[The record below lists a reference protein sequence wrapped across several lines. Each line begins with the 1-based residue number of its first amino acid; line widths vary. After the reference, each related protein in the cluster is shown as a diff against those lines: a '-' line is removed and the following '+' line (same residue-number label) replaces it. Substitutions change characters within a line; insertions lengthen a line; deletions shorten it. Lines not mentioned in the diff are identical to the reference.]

1 MKKIAILIFFCIT
14 NILFSD
20 VKDTSGDQS
29 DLVLKLS
36 LKDSIDLAI
45 KNNLSLKKE
54 RFNFKDKEV
63 DVWTLFNKFYPDLG
77 ASSSLNFKP
86 DSAGINFSLS
96 SGYTFNA
103 KTIFEIAETN
113 INYKLGK
120 IGYEQAQK
128 SIVKNIKK
136 LYFRIV
142 LQKKELFI
150 KEKILENA
158 KNRLNK
164 AIIQFKD
171 GEVSD
176 LDKMNEELTYKT
188 LQPEVAKLKNDIKNN
203 LNQFCLLIGLEPNKE
218 VILIDEIPKIEDT
231 TLVNNKIDLDDNP
244 DIKILKLKIE
254 KEKNSRNITITSLTP
269 TVKLNYS
276 VSISTLK
283 NLYSDSWSGEFNKE
297 WSNSQNFSLSLSLPL
312 NSLLPLSQTQ
322 VNLIKNDNSL
332 NRAKIDLANEKL
344 KKEVD
349 LLTLVLNLNYIKSTF
364 DTLNFNL
371 NLSQKILTLTE
382 KSYYEGDK
390 NHLDVKDAE
399 KNMLDA
405 NLKLDKAYYD
415 YYDNYTELEYL
426 LNQ

>member
-218 VILIDEIPKIEDT
+218 VILIDEIPKIED
-231 TLVNNKIDLDDNP
+231 
-244 DIKILKLKIE
+244 
-254 KEKNSRNITITSLTP
+254 NSS
-269 TVKLNYS
+269 
-276 VSISTLK
+276 
-283 NLYSDSWSGEFNKE
+283 
-297 WSNSQNFSLSLSLPL
+297 
-312 NSLLPLSQTQ
+312 
-322 VNLIKNDNSL
+322 
-332 NRAKIDLANEKL
+332 
-344 KKEVD
+344 
-349 LLTLVLNLNYIKSTF
+349 
-364 DTLNFNL
+364 
-371 NLSQKILTLTE
+371 
-382 KSYYEGDK
+382 
-390 NHLDVKDAE
+390 
-399 KNMLDA
+399 
-405 NLKLDKAYYD
+405 
-415 YYDNYTELEYL
+415 
-426 LNQ
+426 